1 MKRSLLLTLALAV
14 LLWFAGSATAATF
27 TVNTTADTPDA
38 SPRNGVCADSSGN
51 CSLRAAIMEA
61 NALGGSH
68 TIVLQSGQTYT
79 LSRDTAPGDDNT
91 AAQDDL
97 DIAATITIQGN
108 GATVQ
113 RSSALTCNMD
123 GANQADEFRIFHVL
137 SGGNLTLDNIT
148 VRNGCADPSS
158 GGGIFVDTNGQL
170 TITNSTI
177 SGNSAKFEG
186 GGSGGGG
193 GIENNGGTVTITNS
207 TISGNLSFAFAG
219 GINNF
224 GGTGTVTIT
233 NSTISGNSAQ
243 NDGGGIWNGGTLT
256 ITNST
261 ISGNSTQDNGGGIW
275 NGETLTIT
283 NSTISGNS
291 AQHDGGGIFSND
303 TVNASFVT
311 IANNT
316 GSTTGAGGIYL
327 AGGTFNIKNSI
338 VANNTGGPNCAGSGT
353 LSASGVNFATDSSC
367 TGFTQVTSAQLNLQ
381 PLANNGGPTQ
391 THALGSG
398 SVAIDAV
405 TDCTNLSGNQVTTDQ
420 RGVSRP
426 QGTRCDAGAFE
437 AQYSLTV
444 NKTGTGS
451 GTVTSNPAGINCG
464 NDCTET
470 YSSGT
475 TITLTATPNP
485 GSVFAGW
492 SGDCSSCGTNPTCTI
507 TMNANKTCTATFNTA
522 GGGGGG
528 GIPAPSLSNITS
540 PEFGD
545 LRSIDFRQVPVL
557 TKKGPAIVRIE
568 SQTPIFISG
577 IQIREISTFGISSL
591 INKFLNLINMQT
603 QEQNFT
609 LDLNAGDRPC
619 GTTQFNLAG
628 YCTVGII
635 FEPKSV
641 GKKEAHLEVYYN
653 TPYTARMYITGEGV
667 QQSQTQPP
675 PPQPPTQPPSGGSTG
690 GSGASS
696 SSSGG
701 GGGCSLSYGVNPL
714 NAIGWLLVPVLVL
727 VRRIRS
733 V

>member
-1 MKRSLLLTLALAV
+1 MPT
-14 LLWFAGSATAATF
+14 TAAAS
-27 TVNTTADTPDA
+27 TTGLA
-38 SPRNGVCADSSGN
+38 
-51 CSLRAAIMEA
+51 
-61 NALGGSH
+61 
-68 TIVLQSGQTYT
+68 
-79 LSRDTAPGDDNT
+79 
-91 AAQDDL
+91 
-97 DIAATITIQGN
+97 
-108 GATVQ
+108 
-113 RSSALTCNMD
+113 
-123 GANQADEFRIFHVL
+123 
-137 SGGNLTLDNIT
+137 
-148 VRNGCADPSS
+148 
-158 GGGIFVDTNGQL
+158 L
-170 TITNSTI
+170 TITSGTI
-177 SGNSAKFEG
+177 SE
-186 GGSGGGG
+186 
-193 GIENNGGTVTITNS
+193 
-207 TISGNLSFAFAG
+207 
-219 GINNF
+219 
-224 GGTGTVTIT
+224 
-233 NSTISGNSAQ
+233 NSAQ
-243 NDGGGIWNGGTLT
+243 YDGGGIVNDVG
-256 ITNST
+256 
-261 ISGNSTQDNGGGIW
+261 
-275 NGETLTIT
+275 TLTIT

-291 AQHDGGGIFSND
+291 AQSQRRRYHGNGS

-311 IANNT
+311 IVYNT
-316 GSTTGAGGIYL
+316 GSTDAGGIYNNFRSDQNII
-327 AGGTFNIKNSI
+327 GRFNIKNSI
-338 VANNTGGPNCAGSGT
+338 VGNNTGNNCAGPGT
-353 LSASGVNFATDSSC
+353 LNASGVNFATDNTC

-391 THALGSG
+391 THALGAG
-398 SVAIDAV
+398 SSAIDAV
-405 TDCTNLSGNQVTTDQ
+405 TDCRDLDNNTVTTDQ
-420 RGVSRP
+420 RGVTRP

-437 AQYSLTV
+437 TGTAVSQHTLTV

-701 GGGCSLSYGVNPL
+701 GGCSLSYGVHPL
-714 NAIGWLLVPVLVL
+714 NAIGWLLIPVLVL
-727 VRRIRS
+727 ARRIRKG
-733 V
+733 